1 MLSLEEA
8 KEAAKGFCIVP
19 ISREILSDIKTP
31 MEVLR
36 ILKRV
41 SSHCYILE
49 SVENQE
55 KWGRYTFLGF
65 EPTMEITCTNGMM
78 RVKNG
83 KEVETSGNCN
93 PQHFERLHQSEDRRP
108 AILYRW
114 SGRIFFL

>member
-78 RVKNG
+78 RVRNG
-83 KEVETSGNCN
+83 K
-93 PQHFERLHQSEDRRP
+93 HFERLHQSEDRRP

>member
-41 SSHCYILE
+41 SSHC
-49 SVENQE
+49 
-55 KWGRYTFLGF
+55 
-65 EPTMEITCTNGMM
+65 
-78 RVKNG
+78 
-83 KEVETSGNCN
+83 
-93 PQHFERLHQSEDRRP
+93 
-108 AILYRW
+108 
-114 SGRIFFL
+114 